1 MIDRLLEKHLKP
13 VARDH
18 WRWHLWRGLARC
30 WAALAVAAC
39 GLMWLY
45 RQTGWWGGWVFPSFV
60 ALAAGV
66 ALVVW
71 RRWRRSEPDYR
82 EIARQIEREDP
93 KLHALLLTA
102 VEQQPDPT
110 TGELNYLQRRVV
122 HEALEHN
129 RRRPWGHR
137 VFERLFFSQ
146 CTHLLALIAFVATLV
161 GLRMVTPHTRP
172 FFGAPVDRVTV
183 TPGDT
188 SIERGSGL
196 VVLARFEGKLP
207 GEATLV
213 LKPVNENARRVPLS
227 KNLDDPV
234 FGGGVPE
241 VNGDLAYRV
250 EYAGKETREFKVSVF
265 DYPKL
270 ERADAKLTFP
280 DYTGLPEK
288 TIADTR
294 RVSAVEGSVLDYT
307 FYLNKPVVTA
317 RLVSKD
323 KSVVPLLADTNRT
336 GVYRVRFTLDQSRQ
350 YELQLV
356 DDAGRANK
364 VPPQFSLEAL
374 KNRAPEL
381 KVAFPRGD
389 QRVSALEEIAFQ
401 AEASDDFGLKAYGI
415 AYTLAGQGTK
425 FVELGKNAGPNEKRQ
440 FNYLLPLED
449 LSARP
454 DWLLSYYVWAE
465 DIGPDGQP
473 RRTSSD
479 MYFAEVRPFDE
490 IFREDQSGGG
500 GGGGQQ
506 QGGQSESQKL
516 AELQKQIISATWKL
530 QREKPA
536 RTASIR

>member
-1 MIDRLLEKHLKP
+1 
-13 VARDH
+13 V
-18 WRWHLWRGLARC
+18 
-30 WAALAVAAC
+30 
-39 GLMWLY
+39 
-45 RQTGWWGGWVFPSFV
+45 
-60 ALAAGV
+60 AAGV
-66 ALVVW
+66 ALTVC

-110 TGELNYLQRRVV
+110 SGELNYLQRRVV
-122 HEALEHN
+122 REALEHN

-137 VFERLFFSQ
+137 VFERLFFTQ
-146 CTHLLALIAFVATLV
+146 CAHLLALIAFVVALV
-161 GLRMVTPHTRP
+161 GLRITTPPGRS
-172 FFGAPVDRVTV
+172 FFGAPADGVTV
-183 TPGDT
+183 TPGDA
-188 SIERGSGL
+188 SNERGSGL

-207 GEATLV
+207 GEATLI
-213 LKPVNENARRVPLS
+213 LKPVNENERRVPLS

-234 FGGGVPE
+234 FGGGVLE
-241 VNGDLAYRV
+241 VNGDLAYRI
-250 EYAGKETREFKVSVF
+250 EYAGNATREFKVSVF

-270 ERADAKLTFP
+270 ERADAKLAFP
-280 DYTGLPEK
+280 EYTGLPEK

-307 FYLNKPVVTA
+307 FFLNKPVVTA
-317 RLVSKD
+317 RLVAKD
-323 KSVVPLLADTNRT
+323 KSVVPLLADTNRA
-336 GVYRVRFTLDQSRQ
+336 GVYHVRFTLDQNRQ

-356 DDAGRANK
+356 DDAGRTNK
-364 VPPQFSLEAL
+364 VPPQFSLDAL

-381 KVAFPRGD
+381 KLAFPRGD

-415 AYTLAGQGTK
+415 AYTLAGQATK
-425 FVELGKNAGPNEKRQ
+425 FVELGGNAGQNEKRQ
-440 FNYLLPLED
+440 FTYLLPLED

-454 DWLLSYYVWAE
+454 DWLVSYYVWAE
-465 DIGPDGQP
+465 DIGPDGRL
-473 RRTSSD
+473 RRTASD

-490 IFREDQSGGG
+490 IFREDPSAGS

-506 QGGQSESQKL
+506 QGNRSESQKL

-530 QREKPA
+530 QREKPS
-536 RTASIR
+536 RTASVR